1 MNREFVKKMLKAEVL
16 KYSAI
21 KEIMP
26 EAIKGRID
34 KFEKEAADVLKE
46 VVFEAFEEKSEDKP
60 KECKKVNIN

>member
-1 MNREFVKKMLKAEVL
+1 MNKEFAKKMLKAEML
-16 KYSAI
+16 RYSAI

-34 KFEKEAADVLKE
+34 NFEKEAAGILKE
-46 VVFEAFEEKSEDKP
+46 VVFEAFEEKAEDKP

>member
-1 MNREFVKKMLKAEVL
+1 MNKEFVKKMLKAEML
-16 KYSAI
+16 RYSAI

-34 KFEKEAADVLKE
+34 KFERETAGVLKE

>member
-1 MNREFVKKMLKAEVL
+1 MNKEFIKKMIKSEMLR
-16 KYSAI
+16 YSAI

-34 KFEKEAADVLKE
+34 NFEKEAASVLKE

-60 KECKKVNIN
+60 KECRKVNIN

>member
-1 MNREFVKKMLKAEVL
+1 MNKEFVKKMIKAEML

-21 KEIMP
+21 KDIMP

-34 KFEKEAADVLKE
+34 NFEKEAAGVLKE
-46 VVFEAFEEKSEDKP
+46 AIFEAFEEKSEDKP

>member
-1 MNREFVKKMLKAEVL
+1 MNKEFVKKMLKAEML
-16 KYSAI
+16 RYSAI

-34 KFEKEAADVLKE
+34 NFEKEAAGILKE
-46 VVFEAFEEKSEDKP
+46 VVFEAFEEKSEDNP

>member
-1 MNREFVKKMLKAEVL
+1 MNKEFVRKMLKAEML
-16 KYSAI
+16 RYSAI

>member
-1 MNREFVKKMLKAEVL
+1 MNKEFVKKMIKAEML

-34 KFEKEAADVLKE
+34 NFEKEAASVLKE
-46 VVFEAFEEKSEDKP
+46 AIFEAFEEKSEGEP

>member
-1 MNREFVKKMLKAEVL
+1 MNKEFVKKMIKAEML
-16 KYSAI
+16 RYSAI

-34 KFEKEAADVLKE
+34 KFEKEAAGVLKE

>member
-1 MNREFVKKMLKAEVL
+1 MNKEFVKKMIKAEML
-16 KYSAI
+16 KYSAV

-26 EAIKGRID
+26 ESVKARID
-34 KFEKEAADVLKE
+34 NFEKEAAGILKE